1 MNNDFLD
8 DIVGV
13 SSSNIR
19 IHTQNSNG
27 TFTMTNYPTA
37 TADNLPTW
45 SLTAGDYNKDGYND
59 LMYGSTNGLTFF
71 KSNTTGTAYIKD
83 NPGQNIFCQRSN
95 FIDLNNDGNLDAF
108 VCHDV
113 DPNVYYLNN
122 GSGIM
127 TYYQSNNPLTPGAI
141 LLGIHP
147 DGGNY
152 GSIWV
157 DYDNDG
163 DQDLFIAK
171 CRGGAGTAK
180 FNELHR
186 NNGNGT
192 FSDVSVAANM
202 YDPVQ
207 TWSSAWAD
215 FDNDGDMDALVGAS
229 STSDGSHK
237 YMKNNGNGTFTDA
250 TAGTGWDTNTSTS
263 IEHIAYD
270 FDNNGFVDVMGGG
283 NKIMYNQG
291 NGTFVPFTH
300 GFDVS
305 AVGDL
310 NNDGFLDFQS
320 GNTIRISSGNSNKW
334 LKLNLRGIQSNSN
347 GIGARVEIYGSWGKQ
362 IRDVRS
368 GEGFK
373 YMSSLNVH
381 FGIGTATSIDQVI
394 VRWPSGIVDT
404 YNQVSPNQKL
414 SVVEGSTLGVNSY
427 ENSVFTMYPNPVKNN
442 ITIAINT
449 ANPVEFTTAEIYDLT
464 GRRVQLTAVNN
475 LNINVDDLSTGTYI
489 LKLTD
494 SNNKNYTQKF
504 IKE

>member
-1 MNNDFLD
+1 
-8 DIVGV
+8 
-13 SSSNIR
+13 
-19 IHTQNSNG
+19 
-27 TFTMTNYPTA
+27 
-37 TADNLPTW
+37 
-45 SLTAGDYNKDGYND
+45 
-59 LMYGSTNGLTFF
+59 
-71 KSNTTGTAYIKD
+71 
-83 NPGQNIFCQRSN
+83 
-95 FIDLNNDGNLDAF
+95 
-108 VCHDV
+108 
-113 DPNVYYLNN
+113 
-122 GSGIM
+122 
-127 TYYQSNNPLTPGAI
+127 
-141 LLGIHP
+141 
-147 DGGNY
+147 
-152 GSIWV
+152 
-157 DYDNDG
+157 
-163 DQDLFIAK
+163 
-171 CRGGAGTAK
+171 
-180 FNELHR
+180 
-186 NNGNGT
+186 
-192 FSDVSVAANM
+192 
-202 YDPVQ
+202 
-207 TWSSAWAD
+207 
-215 FDNDGDMDALVGAS
+215 
-229 STSDGSHK
+229 
-237 YMKNNGNGTFTDA
+237 MKNNGNGTFTDA

>member
-1 MNNDFLD
+1 MREVADQGSYQQMRATLLATQANPNRRELEAMKGTPLSRRLATAAREGTRVTPMYVSVTGQRVANTHWDRYAVFLNFYKAFTKYSTAEEGTGRYSDF
-8 DIVGV
+8 
-13 SSSNIR
+13 SAY
-19 IHTQNSNG
+19 IHSPLIYPHLLRFSVEDL
-27 TFTMTNYPTA
+27 FTMYQPIASMERNEEWENRYGEII
-37 TADNLPTW
+37 
-45 SLTAGDYNKDGYND
+45 SL
-59 LMYGSTNGLTFF
+59 
-71 KSNTTGTAYIKD
+71 
-83 NPGQNIFCQRSN
+83 
-95 FIDLNNDGNLDAF
+95 IDAAIESKRTLGAALAN
-108 VCHDV
+108 
-113 DPNVYYLNN
+113 
-122 GSGIM
+122 
-127 TYYQSNNPLTPGAI
+127 QSNNDNSY
-141 LLGIHP
+141 HP
-147 DGGNY
+147 SVNNY
-152 GSIWV
+152 NS
-157 DYDNDG
+157 N
-163 DQDLFIAK
+163 
-171 CRGGAGTAK
+171 
-180 FNELHR
+180 R

-229 STSDGSHK
+229 STTDGSHK

-320 GNTIRISSGNSNKW
+320 GTTLRISSGNSNKW
-334 LKLNLRGIQSNSN
+334 LKLNLRGIQCNSN

-381 FGIGTATSIDQVI
+381 FGIGSATNITQVI
-394 VRWPSGIVDT
+394 VRWPSGLVDT
-404 YNQVSPNQKL
+404 FNNVTPNQTL
-414 SVVEGSTLGVNSY
+414 SVVEGATLETNSF

-449 ANPVEFTTAEIYDLT
+449 ANPVEFTSAEIYDLT
-464 GRRVQLTAVNN
+464 GRRVQVTAV
-475 LNINVDDLSTGTYI
+475 LNQNIVVDALAAGTYI